1 MKLSTDKII
10 LSGPV
15 TPSSSNQLLAF
26 LQDQIGQNLRLC
38 YQCGKCS
45 AGCPVSYAMDL
56 TPRQVMRAIQFG
68 LTDEVLDSSTI
79 WLCLSCQVCT
89 ARCPREIDIAKVMEA
104 LRHLALVEKR
114 EVREKEV
121 ALFNNIF
128 LSLISRLGR
137 IYEIGLAA
145 LYNLRSGHPLTNI
158 GMLPSMI
165 SRGKLP
171 ILPPRIEGA
180 KQVRQI
186 FNRVKAIEKES
197 S

>member
-10 LSGPV
+10 LSGTV
-15 TPSSSNQLLAF
+15 TPSSSNQILAF
-26 LQDQIGQNLRLC
+26 LQNQIGQNLRLC

-68 LTDEVLDSSTI
+68 LTEEVLDSSTI

-165 SRGKLP
+165 SKGKLP

>member
-15 TPSSSNQLLAF
+15 TPSGSNQLLAF
-26 LQDQIGQNLRLC
+26 LQNQIGQNLRLC

-68 LTDEVLDSSTI
+68 LTEEVLDSSTI

-180 KQVRQI
+180 KQVRRI

>member
-10 LSGPV
+10 LSGTV
-15 TPSSSNQLLAF
+15 TPSSSNQILAF
-26 LQDQIGQNLRLC
+26 LQDQVGQNLRLC

-68 LTDEVLDSSTI
+68 LNEEVLNSSTI

-104 LRHLALVEKR
+104 LRHVVLAEKR

-121 ALFNNIF
+121 ALFSSIF

-158 GMLPSMI
+158 GILPSMI
-165 SRGKLP
+165 SRGKLA
-171 ILPPRIEGA
+171 ILPSRIEGT

-186 FNRVKAIEKES
+186 FNRVKAMGKES

>member
-10 LSGPV
+10 LSGTV
-15 TPSSSNQLLAF
+15 TPSSSNQILAF
-26 LQDQIGQNLRLC
+26 LQDQVGQNLRLC

-56 TPRQVMRAIQFG
+56 TPRQVMRAIQLG
-68 LTDEVLDSSTI
+68 LNEEVLNSSTI

-104 LRHLALVEKR
+104 LRHVVLAEKR

-121 ALFNNIF
+121 ALFSSIF

-158 GMLPSMI
+158 GILPSMI
-165 SRGKLP
+165 SRGKLA
-171 ILPPRIEGA
+171 ILPPRIEGT

>member
-15 TPSSSNQLLAF
+15 TPSSSNQILAF
-26 LQDQIGQNLRLC
+26 LQKQIGQNLRLC

-114 EVREKEV
+114 EAREKEV

-137 IYEIGLAA
+137 IYEVGLAA

-165 SRGKLP
+165 SRGKLS
-171 ILPPRIEGA
+171 ILPSRIEGA

-186 FNRVKAIEKES
+186 FNRVKAMEKES

>member
-10 LSGPV
+10 LSGTV
-15 TPSSSNQLLAF
+15 TQSNSKQILGF
-26 LQDQIGQNLRLC
+26 LKSQIGEDLRLC

-68 LTDEVLDSSTI
+68 LNEEILNSSTI

-114 EVREKEV
+114 EAREKEV

-165 SRGKLP
+165 SRGKLS
-171 ILPPRIEGA
+171 ILPSRIEGA

-186 FNRVKAIEKES
+186 FNRVKAIEREAS
-197 S
+197 

>member
-10 LSGPV
+10 LSGTV
-15 TPSSSNQLLAF
+15 TPSSSNQILAF
-26 LQDQIGQNLRLC
+26 LQNQVGQNLRLC

-56 TPRQVMRAIQFG
+56 TPRQVMRAIQLG
-68 LTDEVLDSSTI
+68 LTEEILDSSAI
-79 WLCLSCQVCT
+79 WLCLSCQACT
-89 ARCPREIDIAKVMEA
+89 ARCPREIDIAKVMEG
-104 LRHLALVEKR
+104 LRSLALAEER
-114 EVREKEV
+114 EAKEKEV

-128 LSLISRLGR
+128 LNLILSLGR
-137 IYEIGLAA
+137 IYEVGLAISF
-145 LYNLRSGHPLTNI
+145 NLRSGHLLTNARL
-158 GMLPSMI
+158 LPSMI

-186 FNRVKAIEKES
+186 FNRVKAIEREAS
-197 S
+197 

>member
-10 LSGPV
+10 LSGTV
-15 TPSSSNQLLAF
+15 TPSSSNQILAF
-26 LQDQIGQNLRLC
+26 LQNQIGQNLRLC

-68 LTDEVLDSSTI
+68 LMEEILDSSTI

-114 EVREKEV
+114 EAREKEV

-137 IYEIGLAA
+137 IYEVGLAA

-165 SRGKLP
+165 SKGKLP

-186 FNRVKAIEKES
+186 FNRVKAIEREAS
-197 S
+197 

>member
-26 LQDQIGQNLRLC
+26 LQNQIGQNLRLC

>member
-1 MKLSTDKII
+1 MKLSTGRIV
-10 LSGPV
+10 LSD
-15 TPSSSNQLLAF
+15 TATSSSSNQILIF
-26 LQDQIGQNLRLC
+26 LQDQVGQNLRLC

-68 LTDEVLDSSTI
+68 LSEEVLNSSTI

-104 LRHLALVEKR
+104 LRHVVLAEKR
-114 EVREKEV
+114 EAREKEV
-121 ALFNNIF
+121 ALFNSIF

-158 GMLPSMI
+158 GMLPSML
-165 SRGKLP
+165 SRGKLS
-171 ILPPRIEGA
+171 ILPTRIEGT

>member
-15 TPSSSNQLLAF
+15 TPSSSNQILAF
-26 LQDQIGQNLRLC
+26 LQNQIGQNLRLC

-165 SRGKLP
+165 SRGKLS
-171 ILPPRIEGA
+171 ILPSRIEGA

-186 FNRVKAIEKES
+186 FNRVKAMEKES

>member
-26 LQDQIGQNLRLC
+26 LQNQIGQYLRLC

-56 TPRQVMRAIQFG
+56 TPRQIMRAIQFG

-165 SRGKLP
+165 SRGKLS
-171 ILPPRIEGA
+171 ILPSRIEGS

>member
-1 MKLSTDKII
+1 MKLSIDKII
-10 LSGPV
+10 LSGAN
-15 TPSSSNQLLAF
+15 TQSNSKQILGF
-26 LQDQIGQNLRLC
+26 LKNQMGEDLRLC

-68 LTDEVLDSSTI
+68 LNEEILNSSTI

-114 EVREKEV
+114 EAREKEV
-121 ALFNNIF
+121 ALFNSIF

-137 IYEIGLAA
+137 IYEVGLAA

-165 SRGKLP
+165 SRGKLS
-171 ILPPRIEGA
+171 ILPSRIEGA

-186 FNRVKAIEKES
+186 FNRVKAMEKES